1 MDAFEATYRQHL
13 VNNQL
18 LAQAVF
24 PGMKAAGWGRIVN
37 VISTSVKAPLVGW
50 GVQHRA
56 RCRRE
61 WAKTWATEVAPHGI
75 TVNNVLPGATHTPG

>member
-1 MDAFEATYRQHL
+1 MADFTDNKAVRGAVDAVVQAHPVHILVNNTGGPAGGPITEAGVDAFEDTYRQHL

-37 VISTSVKAPLVGW
+37 VISTSV
-50 GVQHRA
+50 
-56 RCRRE
+56 
-61 WAKTWATEVAPHGI
+61 
-75 TVNNVLPGATHTPG
+75 